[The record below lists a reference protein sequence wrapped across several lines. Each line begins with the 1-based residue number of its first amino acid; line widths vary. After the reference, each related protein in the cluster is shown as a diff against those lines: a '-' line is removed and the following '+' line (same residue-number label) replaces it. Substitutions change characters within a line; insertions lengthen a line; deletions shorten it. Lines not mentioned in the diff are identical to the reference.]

1 MQVNKWVGKRV
12 GGFRDRQMEGE
23 RLAKTQLPA
32 AAPNHSA
39 ALRHPQAAE
48 CAVTLELPE
57 SLIMHP
63 VREKPCKKKKI
74 HNNQ

>member
-1 MQVNKWVGKRV
+1 
-12 GGFRDRQMEGE
+12 MEGE
-23 RLAKTQLPA
+23 RLAETQLPA

-39 ALRHPQAAE
+39 ALRHPRAAE

-63 VREKPCKKKKI
+63 FRETMQQK
-74 HNNQ
+74 NNNKTTDKESQAGLSIPRNTLQDFV